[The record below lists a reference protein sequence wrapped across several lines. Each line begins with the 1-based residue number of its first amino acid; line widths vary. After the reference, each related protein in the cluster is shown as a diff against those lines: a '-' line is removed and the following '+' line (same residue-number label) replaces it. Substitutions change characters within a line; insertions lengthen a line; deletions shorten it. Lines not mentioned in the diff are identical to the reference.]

1 MATLQTTNQGS
12 SHPHGTSDF
21 SSFYKPPPPAAK
33 LEAGYGYD
41 TVIGTLLI
49 PPPPSP
55 GDLRGGVISGATLG
69 TLAVPPPSA
78 VFAGVPTDDTIGTLE
93 VLSEAR
99 PVTAPTNVSISLPP
113 PTPRG
118 LRYA

>member
-1 MATLQTTNQGS
+1 MATLQTTRQGS
-12 SHPHGTSDF
+12 PHPHGTSDYA
-21 SSFYKPPPPAAK
+21 SFYKPPPPADK
-33 LEAGYGYD
+33 LESGYSYD
-41 TVIGTLLI
+41 ATLGTLLI
-49 PPPPSP
+49 PPPPAP
-55 GDLRGGVISGATLG
+55 GDLRAGVVSGGNLG
-69 TLAVPPPSA
+69 TLAVPPPAA
-78 VFAGVPTDDTIGTLE
+78 VLVGVPTDDTIGTLE